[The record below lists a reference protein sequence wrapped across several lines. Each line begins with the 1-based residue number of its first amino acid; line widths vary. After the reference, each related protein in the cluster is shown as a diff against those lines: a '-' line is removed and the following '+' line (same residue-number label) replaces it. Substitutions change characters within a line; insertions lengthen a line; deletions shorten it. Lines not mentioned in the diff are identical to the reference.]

1 MYISPHH
8 DLAGVLGKLTRRLF
22 LMPHPTAIGNAVED
36 FLFGLM
42 YAKRNKVKLVTL
54 VPHPLL
60 QKTGL
65 KILDSKYLMYG
76 NELTHPYYESR
87 SYKFFSATVSVLYF
101 AFRIMT
107 KSVYKTL
114 KVNLPDTFYHPSL
127 GQDLIWRPKGKSSF
141 DWQSAEDLN
150 WSQQFN
156 DKNFRLTLPAKLELQ
171 CSEEALKLGLPAA
184 AWYVCIHVREGG
196 YSGDETNFRNSD
208 IENYIESIKYITSKG
223 GWVIRMGDP
232 SMQKLPPMEQVID
245 YAHHPGKNALLDIYL
260 VEGCDFFIGTS
271 SGMIHVAELFNK
283 PMLFTNAVSY
293 LNDLPQKPE
302 DLIIF
307 KHIKSKSINR
317 ELSLREWLDS
327 CEKIQTSTWSSVD
340 WEYIENTS
348 AEILTATKQFLNH
361 SSQVE
366 DSKLQMEFKDLH
378 ISKMKLLSKSFRFSL
393 ESDEKNSNEW
403 YRFAARY
410 LSWKGSIGSDF
421 LANRW

>member
-42 YAKRNKVKLVTL
+42 YAKRNNIKLVTL

-76 NELTHPYYESR
+76 NEWTQPRHGSKV
-87 SYKFFSATVSVLYF
+87 YKNFSATASVMYF
-101 AFRIMT
+101 VFRIAT
-107 KSVYKTL
+107 KIVYKIFRI
-114 KVNLPDTFYHPSL
+114 NLPDTFYHPSL
-127 GQDLIWRPKGKSSF
+127 GQDVIWRPKGKNGF
-141 DWQSAEDLN
+141 DWQSAEELN

-156 DKNFRLTLPAKLELQ
+156 DKNFRLTLPAELELQ
-171 CSEEALKLGLPAA
+171 CTEEALRLGLPAA

-196 YSGDETNFRNSD
+196 YSKDETNFRNSD
-208 IENYIESIKYITSKG
+208 IKNYIESIKYITSQG
-223 GWVIRMGDP
+223 GWVIRMGDS
-232 SMQKLPPMEQVID
+232 SMQKLPSIEQVID
-245 YAHHPGKNALLDIYL
+245 YANHPAKNALLDIYL
-260 VEGCDFFIGTS
+260 IEGCDFFIGTS

-307 KHIKSKSINR
+307 KHVKSKSMNR

-327 CEKIQTSTWSSVD
+327 CDKIQTSTWSSTD
-340 WEYIENTS
+340 WEYTENTS
-348 AEILTATKQFLNH
+348 MEILTATRQFLNYRP
-361 SSQVE
+361 QDEV
-366 DSKLQMEFKDLH
+366 SKLQMDFKDLH
-378 ISKMKLLSKSFRFSL
+378 ILKMKSLSKSFKFSL
-393 ESDEKNSNEW
+393 ESDAKNANEW

-410 LSWKGSIGSDF
+410 LSWKGSIASEF
-421 LANRW
+421 LADCW